1 MYGHE
6 RSLVQQME
14 DKPFAIIGVN
24 SDRDMEKIR
33 KVCETEDLSW
43 RSFWNGPDG
52 TRGPIAK
59 RWNVSSWPTIYL
71 LDHEGVIHAK
81 NLRGAQLDA

>member
-1 MYGHE
+1 
-6 RSLVQQME
+6 
-14 DKPFAIIGVN
+14 
-24 SDRDMEKIR
+24 
-33 KVCETEDLSW
+33 

-81 NLRGAQLDA
+81 NLRGAQLDAAIAELMVAAEAAARTR